1 MPSDTMRGMNIAG
14 QILVGCS
21 LFLFASCTKQAEAPA
36 PAPAPS
42 APAAAPS
49 AETIAKL
56 AKADAVDGKTDK
68 VVSKCAGC
76 ALGMDG
82 KAAHAANLGEY
93 TVHFCDH
100 CADKTKDVEKI
111 GMALKLPN

>member
-1 MPSDTMRGMNIAG
+1 MRGMNIAR

-21 LFLFASCTKQAEAPA
+21 LFLFASCTKQVVVA

-49 AETIAKL
+49 AETLAKL

-82 KAAHAANLGEY
+82 KAAHAAKLGEY

-100 CADKTKDVEKI
+100 CAGKTKDVEKI
-111 GMALKLPN
+111 VMALKLPN

>member
-1 MPSDTMRGMNIAG
+1 MRGMNIAR

-21 LFLFASCTKQAEAPA
+21 LFLFACCTKQAEAPA
-36 PAPAPS
+36 PAPTPS

-82 KAAHAANLGEY
+82 KAAHAAKLGEY

-100 CADKTKDVEKI
+100 CAGKTKDVEKI
-111 GMALKLPN
+111 VMALKLPN